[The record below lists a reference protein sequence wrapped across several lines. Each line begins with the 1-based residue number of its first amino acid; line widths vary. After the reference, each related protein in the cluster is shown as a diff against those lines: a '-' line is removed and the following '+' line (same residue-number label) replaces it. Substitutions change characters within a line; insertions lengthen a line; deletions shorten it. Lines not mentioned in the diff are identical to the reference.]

1 MTKAATAYKSP
12 LHQMTQTT
20 PTCLWNDSAAPDEL
34 LYSLSHGGVGATCNP
49 VIVLDVMKKDLAHW
63 RGRIEHLTREM
74 PTATEGQIAWRI
86 VDEMSIKGAALLE
99 EIFEK
104 HKGRNGRL
112 SVQTDP
118 RFYRDSEAI
127 VRQAEWFAGLARN
140 IIVKIPVTAAGV
152 TAIEEATYRGISINA
167 TVCFSLPQC
176 VAVAEAVERGLKRR
190 EAEGKEIASMGPVCT
205 IMEGR
210 IDDWLKVVTDQ
221 RKLTIDRTALE
232 WAGVAIFKKTY
243 QLFQERRYRA
253 RLLAA
258 AFRNTLQWSEII
270 GGDIVISPPY
280 KWQVKFNESDVP
292 VENRIGRPVDAAI
305 MTELMKF
312 EDFRNAYEEDGL
324 PVADFDDFPPTR
336 RTLRQFVEAC
346 HELEGQVRE
355 VMIPNPDQEP
365 R

>member
-20 PTCLWNDSAAPDEL
+20 STCLWNDSAAPDEL

-63 RGRIEHLTREM
+63 RGRIEHLAREM

-99 EIFEK
+99 EVFEK

-118 RFYRDSEAI
+118 RFYRDPEAI
-127 VRQAEWFAGLARN
+127 VRQAEWFNGLARN

-152 TAIEEATYRGISINA
+152 PAIEEATYRGISINA

-190 EAEGKEIASMGPVCT
+190 EAEGKEVASMGPVCT

-210 IDDWLKVVTDQ
+210 IDDWLKLVADR

-258 AFRNTLQWSEII
+258 AFRNTLQWSEIV
-270 GGDIVISPPY
+270 GGDIVVSPPH
-280 KWQVKFNESDVP
+280 KWQVKFNESDIP

-312 EDFRNAYEEDGL
+312 EDFRNAYEEGGL

-346 HELEGQVRE
+346 HELDGQVRE
-355 VMIPNPDQEP
+355 VMIPSPDEP
-365 R
+365 RA